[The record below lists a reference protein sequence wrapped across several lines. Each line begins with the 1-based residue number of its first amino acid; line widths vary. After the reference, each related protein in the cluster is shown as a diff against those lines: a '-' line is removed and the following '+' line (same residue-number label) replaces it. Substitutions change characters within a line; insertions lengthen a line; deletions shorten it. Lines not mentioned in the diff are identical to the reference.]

1 MLKRFFPAFS
11 KEKNSERIIQYY
23 LQALAFAGLVC
34 LIWLALIPS
43 DSKGALLFGFSSFRL
58 FLFGVL
64 LFPILISFFLAFKGI
79 HSHQWKSWWKKTLNQ
94 KRIFTLLRGLSLIG
108 LFISLLFTLF
118 FPLYKNGAYL
128 PYYQRLQPLAVWL
141 FWFSIISP
149 LFISFYSP
157 QEDNT
162 SVSYYSK
169 TIKLALIILI
179 FLLIM
184 LLVIWATG
192 LGATPDPSYWDDHHP
207 VPLLEGQLVF
217 VCLGGVLAV
226 LINLLIQWIYSRKK
240 ADIRNRQFF
249 IWLDVSIFLLIWIV
263 AFMIWIQQ
271 PIPNSYFTPRV
282 RPPNYEV
289 YPYSDAR
296 IHDSD
301 SQGILLGEVNSSQRI
316 IRRPIYALFL
326 AGLHTLGGQGYT
338 TIILLQVLVMAFV
351 PALMYLLV
359 KKIGSRLVGLLL
371 ASFTILIE
379 FNTLQVASLTTTS
392 NTKIL
397 MTEWPTMLLMVGL
410 VFLLVIWAG
419 RKESGKSYP
428 LIVGGL
434 LGALIL
440 LRSQSLVLIPFIL
453 ITLFFIVNKK
463 WKTFLS
469 TSLLFGLGV
478 GFLIIPW
485 LFRNWQLIGKIT
497 FEDPRYANA
506 IIQRFENQVDRGGL
520 SQQEALNESNSDLF
534 ESAIQYMLKNPFEY
548 TGFVANNFVH
558 NELLDVFIFPVR
570 SLPVTGLLN
579 VIKPVDLFWLNPEN
593 SIQTPQVILLLIYL
607 AIIALGMAFAFTRW
621 NIIGYIPL
629 VIHLAYN
636 LSNAASRIS
645 GWRFILPVQWVVG
658 FYFCVGLVQL
668 LVWSLLFF
676 GFSFEKIRSSFIFQ
690 GEFKQTAEKIGRNPL
705 KGIISCFLALG
716 LIGLA
721 IPGVMQIIPPRYESQ
736 DRVILSKELLADKNW
751 VLVPQIKAEVINML
765 TDDQIIVEKGMAFY
779 PRFYAAND
787 GEPGLSAGT
796 YQFRLYP
803 RFIFFLIGKDRRE
816 IMLPMQNSPQYFPN
830 ASEVIV
836 VGRLNKDGFEALLVN
851 VVGKSSFLYFS
862 DLAMH

>member
-1 MLKRFFPAFS
+1 MK
-11 KEKNSERIIQYY
+11 SERMIQYY
-23 LQALAFAGLVC
+23 LLGLALAGLAC

-43 DSKGALLFGFSSFRL
+43 DVKGALLFGFSSFRL

-64 LFPILISFFLAFKGI
+64 LFPVLVSFFMAFKGI
-79 HSHQWKSWWKKTLNQ
+79 HSSQWKSWWKKTLNQ
-94 KRIFTLLRGLSLIG
+94 KKIFTSLRGLSLIG
-108 LFISLLFTLF
+108 LFISLLFILF

-128 PYYQRLQPLAVWL
+128 PYYQRLQPFAVWL

-149 LFISFYSP
+149 LFISFYSS

-169 TIKLALIILI
+169 TIKLALIIFI
-179 FLLIM
+179 FLLIVW
-184 LLVIWATG
+184 LVIWVTG
-192 LGATPDPSYWDDHHP
+192 LGTTPDPSYWDDHHP
-207 VPLLEGQLVF
+207 VPLLEGQLIF
-217 VCLGGVLAV
+217 VCLGAILAV
-226 LINLLIQWIYSRKK
+226 LINLLIQKTYSRKK
-240 ADIRNRQFF
+240 EDISNRQLFN
-249 IWLDVSIFLLIWIV
+249 WLDVGIFLIIWIT
-263 AFMIWIQQ
+263 AFMIWMQQ
-271 PIPNSYFTPRV
+271 PIPNSYFTPRI

-301 SQGILLGEVNSSQRI
+301 AQGVLLGEVNISQRI

-326 AGLHTLGGQGYT
+326 AGLHTLGGQDYT
-338 TIILLQVLVMAFV
+338 TIILLQVLVMALV

-359 KKIGSRLVGLLL
+359 KQIGSRLVGLLL

-410 VFLLVIWAG
+410 VFLLVTWAG
-419 RKESGKSYP
+419 RKESGKLYP

-453 ITLFFIVNKK
+453 AILFFIVNKK

-469 TSLLFGLGV
+469 TSLLFGLGIGV
-478 GFLIIPW
+478 LIIPW
-485 LFRNWQLIGKIT
+485 LFRNWQIIGKIT
-497 FEDPRYANA
+497 FEDPRYTRA
-506 IIQRFENQVDRGGL
+506 IIQRFENQVNLGGI
-520 SQQEALNESNSDLF
+520 SQQEELNESNSDLF
-534 ESAIQYMLKNPFEY
+534 GSAIQYMLKNPIEY
-548 TGFVANNFVH
+548 AGFVANNFVH
-558 NELLDVFIFPVR
+558 NELLDIYILPVR
-570 SLPVTGLLN
+570 SLPVTGLESIL
-579 VIKPVDLFWLNPEN
+579 KPVDLSWLNPEN
-593 SIQTPQVILLLIYL
+593 TIQTPQVILLFIYL
-607 AIIALGMAFAFTRW
+607 AIIALGIAFAFTRW
-621 NIIGYIPL
+621 NIIGLIPL

-645 GWRFILPVQWVVG
+645 GWRFILPVQWVIG
-658 FYFCVGLVQL
+658 LYFCVGLVQL
-668 LVWSLLFF
+668 FVWLLIFF
-676 GFSFEKIRSSFIFQ
+676 GFSFEKIRSTFIFQ
-690 GEFKQTAEKIGRNPL
+690 SEFKQKDGKIGGSSL
-705 KGIISCFLALG
+705 KGTISCSLALG

-721 IPGVMQIIPPRYESQ
+721 IPGAMQIVPPRYESQ
-736 DRVILSKELLADKNW
+736 DKVILSKELLADKNW
-751 VLVPQIKAEVINML
+751 VLVSQIKAEVINML
-765 TDDQIIVEKGMAFY
+765 MDDQIIVEKGMAFY

-803 RFIFFLIGKDRRE
+803 RFIFLLIGKDRRE

-830 ASEVIV
+830 ATEVIV

-851 VVGKSSFLYFS
+851 VVGESSFLYFS
-862 DLAMH
+862 DLVMH